1 LCFEFSFQCMKRF
14 IRQTD
19 PYKVQQKLLCALDK
33 CGRRDLKEDVEE
45 ILNRRAW
52 GRCYIVPLYQECGSS
67 FKHEY
72 IFHSIYIMEI
82 LVTRAA
88 EKQYKF
94 VASNEPFAYGLAVY
108 IIQIC
113 YGTQH

>member
-1 LCFEFSFQCMKRF
+1 
-14 IRQTD
+14 
-19 PYKVQQKLLCALDK
+19 
-33 CGRRDLKEDVEE
+33 
-45 ILNRRAW
+45 
-52 GRCYIVPLYQECGSS
+52 
-67 FKHEY
+67 
-72 IFHSIYIMEI
+72 MEI